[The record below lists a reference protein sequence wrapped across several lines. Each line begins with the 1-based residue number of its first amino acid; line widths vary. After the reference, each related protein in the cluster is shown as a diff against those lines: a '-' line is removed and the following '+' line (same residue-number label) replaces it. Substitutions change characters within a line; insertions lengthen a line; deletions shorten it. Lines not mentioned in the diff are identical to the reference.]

1 MRPRF
6 LVTGTL
12 VGALVLFVWQSVS
25 NGTLHLAEP
34 GLKPFQTDSMA
45 VAAKSIR
52 ALAPQNG
59 MYYSPYGVL
68 AAVDISRDYAHK
80 GSQFVSMMVK
90 QFLLDIGVVLIL
102 ALLMDRLAEQSVL
115 RTGAIFGALALAFM
129 GMIDVA
135 NHIWW
140 GYAMPWTAG
149 NLIDQV
155 ISFFILGVTLSALS
169 RRFAEPRIAT
179 AERQGVR
186 SQGGLA
192 ATEAGARTG
201 R

>member
-1 MRPRF
+1 MRSHF
-6 LVTGTL
+6 LVVGTL
-12 VGALVLFVWQSVS
+12 VGAVVLFAWLFASHAAL
-25 NGTLHLAEP
+25 GLPEK
-34 GLKPFQTDSMA
+34 GLKPFPHDSVA
-45 VAAKSIR
+45 AAKSIR
-52 ALAPQNG
+52 AVAPQNG

-68 AAVDISRDYAHK
+68 AAVDISSDYAHK

-129 GMIDVA
+129 GLIDVA

-140 GYAMPWTAG
+140 GYAMPWTVG

-186 SQGGLA
+186 VPSGFPPHDA
-192 ATEAGARTG
+192 SAKAGR
-201 R
+201 